1 MLQKLIKIL
10 HNSFHI
16 FKSLMK
22 TKILLTALS
31 LLFCTLSSFGQT
43 SQAKKYKVKYFKM
56 YKDGEL
62 TVSEPNKTDVFILNE
77 NLKRIEL
84 KSDQESQDRI
94 FKITSREVDPTDNNC
109 TIYYTQMRVNN
120 GQGTAVIIIV
130 VDKFEKLIK
139 LASYQNNENGFKNY
153 MEYQYE

>member
-1 MLQKLIKIL
+1 
-10 HNSFHI
+10 
-16 FKSLMK
+16 MK